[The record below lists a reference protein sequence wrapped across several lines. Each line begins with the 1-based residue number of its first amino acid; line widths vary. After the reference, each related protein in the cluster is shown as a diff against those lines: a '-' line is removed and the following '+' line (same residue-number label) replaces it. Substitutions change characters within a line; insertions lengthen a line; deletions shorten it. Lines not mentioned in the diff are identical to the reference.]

1 MVELEM
7 EDIMSHQI
15 LENTVAETTDAFTP
29 ELTLDSEWTIGKH
42 RGKRIKDVLLDKNY
56 MIWLN
61 HPNQSWF
68 RPTYPALAK
77 FVPHI
82 EVEDDAV
89 DEVET
94 IVDTPVLTST
104 THDYAERNE
113 MQMLFLNEDF
123 CDAVSFTLPNVRA
136 KRTLDK
142 ERLTHFSE
150 LAHALPNS
158 VQFIDHM
165 QSSEYRFEHE
175 GWDVFFQ
182 PKQFIIEM
190 NANMKTNSVRA
201 IAQSL
206 SINGLFKKH
215 DGKVVA
221 NSFYSGSRTR
231 YDSLAIVLKPELDD
245 SYSTV
250 LKAIKARR
258 EVLAKGEQAKTAIVL
273 FVRRATFARVTI
285 DQVKSL
291 FAKEN
296 VILMLE
302 SEVNANIREY
312 HRAVVEHEF
321 EVEKVKK
328 LV

>member
-1 MVELEM
+1 
-7 EDIMSHQI
+7 MSHQI

-82 EVEDDAV
+82 DVKDDAA
-89 DEVET
+89 VEAEA
-94 IVDTPVLTST
+94 ILETPVVPST

-123 CDAVSFTLPNVRA
+123 CDAVAFSMPNVRA

-142 ERLTHFSE
+142 ERIKDFSE
-150 LAHALPNS
+150 LAHALPDS

-190 NANMKTNSVRA
+190 KANVKTNSLRA

-245 SYSTV
+245 DYSTV
-250 LKAIKARR
+250 LKAIKTRR
-258 EVLAKGEQAKTAIVL
+258 ELLSKGEQAKTAIVL
-273 FVRRATFARVTI
+273 FVRRASFARVSL
-285 DQVKSL
+285 DQVKAL

-296 VILMLE
+296 VIVMLE
-302 SEVNANIREY
+302 GEVNANMRDY

-321 EVEKVKK
+321 DVEAVKK
-328 LV
+328 RL